1 MVADK
6 TYALVTGASSGI
18 GKEMAIL
25 LAKEGRDVII
35 TARNSDAL
43 EELRAK
49 IGGFCAMTVIPITCD
64 LGVPGGA
71 DALIKAVEEGGY
83 KVCTLINNAGF
94 GDYGNFAEADR
105 AKTVS
110 MVDLNIRALTELTHH
125 FLPKMIER
133 KHGRILNVASVA
145 AFVPGPLMSVY
156 YATKHYVLAFT
167 EGLARELK
175 GTGVTVTALCPG
187 PTASGFQ
194 DAASLGE
201 VEFFNDRRLPT
212 SKEVAQYGLEALRDK
227 KVIAVH
233 GFSNKLMTFLPRLL
247 PRSIVRN
254 MVHSIQKK

>member
-1 MVADK
+1 MVEDK

-35 TARNSDAL
+35 TARNTEAL
-43 EELRAK
+43 EDLRSK

-71 DALIKAVEEGGY
+71 AALIKAVEEGGY

-94 GDYGNFAEADR
+94 GDYGAFVEADR
-105 AKTVS
+105 DKTVS
-110 MVDLNIRALTELTHH
+110 MIDLNIRALTELTHH

-156 YATKHYVLAFT
+156 YATKHYVLAFS
-167 EGLARELK
+167 EGLSRELQ

-194 DAASLGE
+194 EVASLGE
-201 VEFFNDRRLPT
+201 AEFFNDRRLPT
-212 SKEVAQYGLEALRDK
+212 SKEVAQYGLEALRAK

-233 GFSNKLMTFLPRLL
+233 GFSNKMMTFMPRLL

-254 MVHSIQKK
+254 MVYKIQKK

>member
-35 TARNSDAL
+35 TARNSAAL

-71 DALIKAVEEGGY
+71 DALIKALEEGGY

-94 GDYGNFAEADR
+94 GDYGAFADADR

-110 MVDLNIRALTELTHH
+110 MLDLNVRALTELTHH

-133 KHGRILNVASVA
+133 RHGRILNVASVA

-187 PTASGFQ
+187 PTSSGFQ
-194 DAASLGE
+194 EAAALGE
-201 VEFFNDRRLPT
+201 VEFFNDRHLPT
-212 SKEVAQYGLEALRDK
+212 SKEVAKYGLEALRAK

-233 GFSNKLMTFLPRLL
+233 GVSNKVMTLLPRLL
-247 PRSIVRN
+247 PRSVVRN
-254 MVHSIQKK
+254 LVYRIQKK

>member
-35 TARNSDAL
+35 TARSSEAL
-43 EELRAK
+43 ESLRAK

-71 DALIKAVEEGGY
+71 DALIKAIDDGGY

-94 GDYGNFAEADR
+94 GDFGAFVESNK
-105 AKTVS
+105 AKVS
-110 MVDLNIRALTELTHH
+110 SMIDLNVRALTELTHH

-133 KHGRILNVASVA
+133 GNGRILNVASVA
-145 AFVPGPLMSVY
+145 SFLPGPLMSVY

-194 DAASLGE
+194 DAAAM
-201 VEFFNDRRLPT
+201 NDSKLMKGAKLPT
-212 SKEVAQYGLEALRDK
+212 SKEVAQFGLEALRAK
-227 KVIAVH
+227 RVIAVH
-233 GFSNKLMTFLPRLL
+233 GFSNKVLAFLPRLL
-247 PRSIVRN
+247 PRSTARN
-254 MVHSIQKK
+254 LVYQVQKP